1 MVPLPTLEMDEVRVP
16 YALRHVPRAAF
27 ASLLPLGGVPA
38 VGDVVLA
45 AVEEIGRNTALELS
59 DGRRCTLHE
68 GDRLAVV
75 FGNRYATAQFEGY
88 ARAQGDR
95 CDLLSMGG
103 LCGLVK
109 SKHDGV
115 AGPTRLRLLGRVADR
130 EGRPVCA
137 ADFRLRPA
145 ATEGRIRVITV
156 CGTSMDAGKTYTA
169 QCTIQWLRDQGHRVA
184 AIKLTGSAAGRD
196 TWNMRDAGACVALDF
211 TDGGMPST
219 YLCTLEQLLDLYD
232 LLIGHAKAHR
242 AQWAVVEIADGLLQR
257 ETAALL
263 QSSRFTSK
271 VDAFLFAAGE
281 PLAAAG
287 GVALLHGWGIEPI
300 AVSGLVSMSALG
312 VREVESATGLRCL
325 TASELQQEGLRPL
338 LDARSERGA
347 APMELRAAGRRG

>member
-1 MVPLPTLEMDEVRVP
+1 
-16 YALRHVPRAAF
+16 
-27 ASLLPLGGVPA
+27 
-38 VGDVVLA
+38 
-45 AVEEIGRNTALELS
+45 
-59 DGRRCTLHE
+59 
-68 GDRLAVV
+68 
-75 FGNRYATAQFEGY
+75 
-88 ARAQGDR
+88 
-95 CDLLSMGG
+95 
-103 LCGLVK
+103 
-109 SKHDGV
+109 
-115 AGPTRLRLLGRVADR
+115 
-130 EGRPVCA
+130 
-137 ADFRLRPA
+137 
-145 ATEGRIRVITV
+145 
-156 CGTSMDAGKTYTA
+156 
-169 QCTIQWLRDQGHRVA
+169 VA